1 MVITIYLNA
10 ELFDLND
17 NALKRITNC
26 VRKQRATLTNQIG
39 KCYSR
44 KACLKLYTNVFFYQI
59 HTFNKNYYITLFYMF
74 TY

>member
-1 MVITIYLNA
+1 MVITIYLND

-26 VRKQRATLTNQIG
+26 VRKQLATLTNQIG
-39 KCYSR
+39 KSYSR
-44 KACLKLYTNVFFYQI
+44 KACLKCYTNGNLKKI
-59 HTFNKNYYITLFYMF
+59 HTFNKNDYITLFYMF